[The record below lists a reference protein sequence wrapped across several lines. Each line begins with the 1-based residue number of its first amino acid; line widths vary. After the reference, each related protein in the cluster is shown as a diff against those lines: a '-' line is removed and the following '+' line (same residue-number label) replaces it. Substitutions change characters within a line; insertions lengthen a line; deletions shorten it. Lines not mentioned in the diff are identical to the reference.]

1 MIMTRLALIVFVAF
15 WVSLAAAQT
24 KSGDRD
30 WQEVINGAKKEGKV
44 VVAGSP
50 DPVMRND
57 VIPKF
62 TSRYGIT
69 VELIAGRSSQIA
81 SRVEIE
87 RTAGIYSIDLYLA
100 GQDTSANE
108 LYKNNMIDPL
118 RPLLVMP
125 EVIDGAKW
133 KTGKVW
139 FVDPREQFIVRAFS
153 SVATAVHQH
162 RACQNRRDAP
172 YQRSAQSEM
181 ARQDFNGGSDHG
193 RSGLQQ
199 SDSLLHAAW
208 RRVREESLYRSENR
222 AQP

>member
-1 MIMTRLALIVFVAF
+1 MKLAIRRLDSRQVAKHAKFRRKDKLSCKNCLLLFSDLCGLGVFAGDIPSFSSGSAVPKRPPWLYTGQATNSVRHSTSPGGRMIMTRLSLIVFGAL

-100 GQDTSANE
+100 GQDT
-108 LYKNNMIDPL
+108 
-118 RPLLVMP
+118 
-125 EVIDGAKW
+125 
-133 KTGKVW
+133 
-139 FVDPREQFIVRAFS
+139 
-153 SVATAVHQH
+153 
-162 RACQNRRDAP
+162 
-172 YQRSAQSEM
+172 
-181 ARQDFNGGSDHG
+181 
-193 RSGLQQ
+193 
-199 SDSLLHAAW
+199 
-208 RRVREESLYRSENR
+208 
-222 AQP
+222 